1 MSNDSAFMG
10 NPEYGDSLFVGLTKC
25 AESGIMLAEVI
36 NMDLNRIGKF
46 IAALRKQKGLTQEQL
61 GEQIGVTNKTVSRWE
76 TGAYLPPADALL
88 AMSRLFDVTINEIL
102 SGERLSAEAYQ
113 KAAEEN
119 LIQTVKQS
127 SFTAKEQLEFYQKKW
142 LRDHIAAL
150 VLGGLCIA
158 GVGAAG
164 LLLHRAWLV
173 YTAFLLLIAAHCLRN
188 NAMMAYAESKVYS
201 VSD

>member
-25 AESGIMLAEVI
+25 AGSGIMLAEVI

-142 LRDHIAAL
+142 LRDYIAAL

-173 YTAFLLLIAAHCLRN
+173 CGKQGLFRIRLNSTADL
-188 NAMMAYAESKVYS
+188 S
-201 VSD
+201 